1 MTPSQILL
9 ALRKGGKRCSQPQLY
24 RYFSMFGIK
33 PAGIR
38 QRPQIYP
45 ADTAERILVH
55 LGFLTPAAAVVPQL
69 PTMRELRRARANSKG
84 RK

>member
-1 MTPSQILL
+1 MTTKQTLQALRRAGKPIQKSRLYLLL
-9 ALRKGGKRCSQPQLY
+9 ADLSINPVG
-24 RYFSMFGIK
+24 
-33 PAGIR
+33 AR